1 MAFVSL
7 YDIETSIQNSSNN
20 SPKFN
25 LWPNPTNDLLW
36 INFTS
41 VSSNTSVQLISADGR
56 VIQQSNFDNTPS
68 EWLLDIRNISAGI
81 YFVTVTTEAGSTTEK
96 FVKY

>member
-1 MAFVSL
+1 MAFVAL
-7 YDIETSIQNSSNN
+7 YDIETSIQNSNNN

-36 INFTS
+36 INFAS

-56 VIQQSNFDNTPS
+56 VIQQSNFDNTSS

-81 YFVTVTTEAGSTTEK
+81 YYVTVTTEAGSTTEK